1 MDWLVKAV
9 KLWDKL
15 LVDAEIARALL
26 LKELD
31 GAKNELRK
39 AQDEIGIAKDM
50 AKDLKL
56 ERIRKDIE
64 AQLG

>member
-1 MDWLVKAV
+1 MDWLVEAV

-31 GAKNELRK
+31 GAKNELRN
-39 AQDEIGIAKDM
+39 AQDKIGIAKDM

-56 ERIRKDIE
+56 ERKRKDIE